1 MIMEKVQETI
11 SLPSR
16 VSVAFLTK
24 FEKAR
29 ILGTRALQISY
40 NAPVMVDPGIEMDPI
55 KIAEMELAQNKL
67 PFILVRT
74 LPDGRQELWNI
85 KDLKS

>member
-1 MIMEKVQETI
+1 MEKVEAT
-11 SLPSR
+11 LPPPPPPSR

-40 NAPVMVDPGIEMDPI
+40 NAPVMVDPGMEIDPI
-55 KIAEMELAQNKL
+55 KIAEMELAQDKL
-67 PFILVRT
+67 PFILVRN
-74 LPDGRQELWNI
+74 LPDGRLEQWNI
-85 KDLKS
+85 KDLK

>member
-1 MIMEKVQETI
+1 MEKVEAT
-11 SLPSR
+11 LPPPPPSR

-40 NAPVMVDPGIEMDPI
+40 NAPVMVDPGMEIDPI
-55 KIAEMELAQNKL
+55 KIAEMELAQDKL
-67 PFILVRT
+67 PFILVRN
-74 LPDGRQELWNI
+74 LPDGRQEQWNI
-85 KDLKS
+85 KDLK